1 MSRRATITII
11 IMSSIIRQ
19 YRCSEVIIIRVKAP
33 PIKWYNQHMNSA
45 IVVAYNNTEYK
56 NGDDDYVYSIG
67 SNTITVL
74 YYAIII

>member
-45 IVVAYNNTEYK
+45 IVVAYNNNNK
-56 NGDDDYVYSIG
+56 NGDDDDYLCTQSVVIR
-67 SNTITVL
+67 
-74 YYAIII
+74 